1 MALRASF
8 VLLAM
13 AVASSANAAMM
24 TRYWDCCKPSSAW
37 PGKADVKSPVQMC
50 QKDGVTPYT
59 GGANGVSACD
69 GGDAYVCSNL
79 QPFSDATNDKVGF
92 GFAAFPS
99 NNESQTSCACY
110 HAKVN
115 GGKQVEDII
124 FQAINIG
131 GDVNQ
136 GNVDLQI
143 PGGGVGA
150 FPQGCQRQWNAPATG
165 WGIQYGGV
173 ASESDC
179 SQLPETLQKG
189 CKWRFEAWG
198 DNPTFVTS
206 PERVR
211 CPKSLINL
219 SKCQRNDEESQKGW
233 SGSVSEDNQPIPDNY
248 TPGTAST
255 GTKSTKSSST
265 DASTSSKPSSSA
277 PGSSKTP
284 ASVPSSKN
292 NYVEPTTNDEDGD
305 DEAAASSSSSTAAS
319 SSTTAADAAQ
329 TTTPSTNAANDAN
342 DGTTTTTSASASA
355 TGKHH
360 GNQGHAPH
368 HGHQGHAPHHGH
380 QGSKAS
386 KCTTSAS
393 ATVNATESA
402 QTTTVDQSKKME
414 VRKQPV
420 QVSVRDGR
428 SAWMTNYDDCC
439 IQSGSWSGK
448 ADVYNPV
455 KACYKNGTVYTGIN
469 WQMTSSCS
477 GTEGN
482 AYTCP
487 DMLPYWDGP
496 APQDEVFKNNKKQTI
511 LGFAAIKGDY
521 WKESDT
527 ECACYETTLASRN
540 LQDDPNVWKENVNI
554 IYQVTNIGGLDE
566 ANDIDLLTGTAG
578 MGALQKGCPIQYP
591 GAPWDDGSFGGK
603 RAKSYAEC
611 KSWTPTNVCKR
622 AGCNFLVDLPNNPW
636 VTKTAKRVACPA
648 RLLAM
653 SQCQRKDD
661 YKYQPSS
668 ITMVDSCNYPPTGWN
683 NANFKFDYKN
693 SPCQG
698 FYTQSAKNL
707 KCNGL

>member
-13 AVASSANAAMM
+13 AAASSANAAMM

-79 QPFSDATNDKVGF
+79 QPFSDATYDKVGF

-99 NNESQTSCACY
+99 NNEAETSCACY

-150 FPQGCQRQWNAPATG
+150 YPQGCQRQWNAPATG

-173 ASESDC
+173 GSKSDC
-179 SQLPETLQKG
+179 SKLPETLQKG

-211 CPKSLINL
+211 CPKSLVNL

-233 SGSVSEDNQPIPDNY
+233 SGTVSEENQPIPDNY
-248 TPGTAST
+248 KPGTASAGTTSAKNPST
-255 GTKSTKSSST
+255 G
-265 DASTSSKPSSSA
+265 ASTSNKAGSNKGSTSVSLSK
-277 PGSSKTP
+277 K
-284 ASVPSSKN
+284 
-292 NYVEPTTNDEDGD
+292 NYVEPNTNDED
-305 DEAAASSSSSTAAS
+305 S
-319 SSTTAADAAQ
+319 
-329 TTTPSTNAANDAN
+329 NDKA
-342 DGTTTTTSASASA
+342 TTTTSSGATNNAGAETATSGSTSAI
-355 TGKHH
+355 GKHRS
-360 GNQGHAPH
+360 NQGHDTH
-368 HGHQGHAPHHGH
+368 HGHQGHTLHHGH
-380 QGSKAS
+380 QGSKES
-386 KCTTSAS
+386 QCSIDDSAS
-393 ATVNATESA
+393 ANTGEAEQAT
-402 QTTTVDQSKKME
+402 TDQSKMK
-414 VRKQPV
+414 VRKKPV
-420 QVSVRDGR
+420 QVSVRGNR
-428 SAWMTNYDDCC
+428 QAWMTNYDDCC
-439 IQSGSWSGK
+439 VQSGSWNNK

-455 KACYKNGTVYTGIN
+455 KACNKDGTLYLGDHSRMLSACGDGGNVY
-469 WQMTSSCS
+469 
-477 GTEGN
+477 
-482 AYTCP
+482 ACP

-496 APQDEVFKNNKKQTI
+496 IKDGFFQDGQDQTI
-511 LGFAAIKGDY
+511 LGFAAISGNH
-521 WKESDT
+521 WKESET
-527 ECACYETTLASRN
+527 ECACFETTLQVR
-540 LQDDPNVWKENVNI
+540 PNTNKKGWKENVNI

-578 MGALQKGCPIQYP
+578 MGALQKGCPNQYP

-622 AGCNFLVDLPNNPW
+622 AGCHLLVDLPDNPW

-668 ITMVDSCNYPPTGWN
+668 IQMIDPCNYPPKGWN
-683 NANFKFDYKN
+683 NPNFQFDYKN
-693 SPCQG
+693 SRCQG
-698 FYTQSAKNL
+698 FYTQSAKIG